1 MGYRKHDKC
10 VFNVAKDVSTKD
22 AKELHDLY
30 ICIGCEVDTNKSGE
44 IYFVN
49 DSIWNGVAETSEGS
63 LCVGC
68 LEARLDASLPV
79 LISRVPIRSTGLT
92 PLNRGGY
99 GDDWG
104 QTNFRK
110 KQPTQKKSKLEKPSR
125 KPRSRRLDG
134 RCGPSGSSISMDN
147 PTCQ

>member
-49 DSIWNGVAETSEGS
+49 GSIWNGVAETSEGS

-68 LEARLDASLPV
+68 LEARLGRKLT
-79 LISRVPIRSTGLT
+79 RVDFTGSH
-92 PLNRGGY
+92 PLNWSYTFKSRWLWRRLGTDKFPEETAY
-99 GDDWG
+99 A
-104 QTNFRK
+104 
-110 KQPTQKKSKLEKPSR
+110 KQKAMLEKPSR
-125 KPRSRRLDG
+125 AP
-134 RCGPSGSSISMDN
+134 
-147 PTCQ
+147 